1 MTTEERAQKIEAYGQ
16 AYDELVAGLA
26 KYPREMWHYKSPV
39 DPWTIHE
46 IVVHITDSE
55 ANSFV
60 RCRKFIAEPGS
71 TVAAYD
77 EPTWANVLKYS
88 DQSADDAI
96 ELFRWLRGNTYKLIK
111 DLPESTWANTVNH
124 PENGIMTMDDWLDI
138 YIAHPRDHVEQAGR
152 IFEEWKSRDVIK

>member
-1 MTTEERAQKIEAYGQ
+1 MTTQERAQKIEAYGQ
-16 AYDELVAGLA
+16 AYDDMVTGLA
-26 KYPREMWHYKSPV
+26 KYPREMWDYRSPV
-39 DPWTIHE
+39 DPWTIQE

-77 EPTWANVLKYS
+77 EPTWARVLKYS
-88 DQSADDAI
+88 EQSADDAI

-111 DLPESTWANTVNH
+111 DLPEATWANTVNH
-124 PENGIMTMDDWLDI
+124 PENGVMTMEDWLDI
-138 YIAHPRDHVEQAGR
+138 YLAHPRDHVEQAGR
-152 IFEEWKSRDVIK
+152 IYEEWKSRDVIK